1 MIFVLNDGRRI
12 APVLLGSIAE
22 LTEEPTTGAP
32 IKGLL
37 MDSTD
42 LFGKP
47 ELVTF
52 EFKDVVGTK
61 GSYAFPPIKTEPK
74 QTD

>member
-1 MIFVLNDGRRI
+1 MIFVLNDGREV
-12 APVLLGSIAE
+12 APVLLGRIAE
-22 LTEEPTTGAP
+22 LADEPAVGAP

-47 ELVTF
+47 ELITF
-52 EFKDVVGTK
+52 EFKDVAETK
-61 GSYAFPPIKTEPK
+61 GSFLLSPQKSK
-74 QTD
+74 